1 MSLRLVSADEVKEII
16 CKYENGAIQ
25 RKMIVAIEMLD
36 GCISAEEQM
45 LQILGNKEIEFE
57 EGEGKEDG

>member
-1 MSLRLVSADEVKEII
+1 MSLRMVSADEVKEII

>member
-1 MSLRLVSADEVKEII
+1 MSLRMVSADEVKEII

-36 GCISAEEQM
+36 GCISTEEQM

-57 EGEGKEDG
+57 EEEGKEND